1 MPPDLDKM
9 NKLPA
14 GARFF
19 DVNDLWYFA
28 NRGAVRYLYAK
39 PVTANQVTLL
49 SLVFGLA
56 SAACYL
62 FESGLYWAAAFLY
75 GKIFLDNVDGN
86 LARVR
91 GEVSRVGRFL
101 DSLTD
106 FLVTVAVYLAVTW
119 RLYSGSGDSW
129 IIGLGLFA
137 LLSCLMQCSYFVY
150 YLVSY
155 ASTVGAYRKN
165 RVDERI
171 RKADREAGKP
181 EPGALLLQRLYGW
194 VYGWQDRAIEAFDRA
209 SRNLAGAESKSW
221 VEEKWFLSLISPL
234 CLCTN
239 NMLLVACTLLGQL
252 SGFLVLVAVA
262 GNLYLLFL
270 QALKV
275 FLHRRQT

>member
-28 NRGAVRYLYAK
+28 NRGAVRFLYAK

-62 FESGLYWAAAFLY
+62 FESGLYLAAAFLY

-106 FLVTVAVYLAVTW
+106 FVVTVAVYLAITW
-119 RLYSGSGDSW
+119 RLHLDDPW
-129 IIGLGLFA
+129 ILGLGLFA

-155 ASTVGAYRKN
+155 AATVGAYRKN

-171 RKADREAGKP
+171 QRADREGGKP
-181 EPGALLLQRLYGW
+181 EPGSLALQRLYGW
-194 VYGWQDRAIEAFDRA
+194 VYGWQDRAMQAFDRA
-209 SRNLAGAESKSW
+209 SRGLAGADSKSW
-221 VEEKWFLSLISPL
+221 LEEKWFLSLISPL

-239 NMLLVACTLLGQL
+239 NMLLVVCTLFDQL
-252 SGFLVLVAVA
+252 TGFLLLVAVA
-262 GNLYLLFL
+262 GNLYLIFL

-275 FLHRRQT
+275 VLNRCRA